1 MRSSTTLGSR
11 IAAISR
17 AAENGRGAWCRAA
30 AASRNAASADPDLD
44 TNSLSG
50 TLPSELDNLSKIQS
64 GDCWL
69 TTAQCLAAGFSPT
82 GPATGYTT
90 EAQLSLVAAG
100 LVGDAPD
107 KRPKK
112 AKLRNPGQAKLRV
125 LVDGHPR
132 GTPVDV
138 GALRD
143 QMAAQS
149 DAELDQQLF
158 FKALQTLA
166 ADDVVTIN
174 ERAGTVIRR

>member
-1 MRSSTTLGSR
+1 MCIRDSLRSMC
-11 IAAISR
+11 
-17 AAENGRGAWCRAA
+17 AE
-30 AASRNAASADPDLD
+30 
-44 TNSLSG
+44 
-50 TLPSELDNLSKIQS
+50 
-64 GDCWL
+64 
-69 TTAQCLAAGFSPT
+69 
-82 GPATGYTT
+82 
-90 EAQLSLVAAG
+90 
-100 LVGDAPD
+100 
-107 KRPKK
+107 
-112 AKLRNPGQAKLRV
+112 LRV